1 MFSFGRSKKVINIVI
16 DDYIMRIVENNGK
29 DLSSITTL
37 AEKLIPQGTIQN
49 GRIVDEIGFFEF
61 MKEVVQE
68 FRLKNRL
75 CRFFVP
81 QEMVIIRNVTIP
93 NEVKDSEIK
102 QYITMEIGNS
112 IHFPFKDPVF
122 DLYSIPQVNN
132 QRKVTIIAAPEE
144 EIYKYANVF
153 SDVNLKPIAVDMQSL
168 GIYRYFLHQQQ
179 ETIQNDKVFFL
190 LEISL
195 LSANISIFH
204 NRLLE
209 FHRYQSLNL
218 TIDNWEISEQTP
230 YSYSF
235 KESETYLHGLIE
247 NLMTEI
253 ERLMN
258 FYRFSI
264 HQGEKNVTDII
275 LTGDFPYLD
284 LVKEAIKRFDL
295 PITILDMDE
304 VMFDHELSSRGFIP
318 AFGLALKGGK

>member
-1 MFSFGRSKKVINIVI
+1 MFSFGKSKKVINITL
-16 DDYIMRIVENNGK
+16 DDYIIRFIENNGK
-29 DLSSITTL
+29 DLTSITTL
-37 AEKLIPQGTIQN
+37 AEKIIPQGTIQN
-49 GRIVDEIGFFEF
+49 GRIVDEMGFYEF

-68 FRLKNRL
+68 FRIKKCL

-81 QEMVIIRNVTIP
+81 QEMVIIRNLNIP
-93 NEVKDSEIK
+93 NNVKQNEIK
-102 QYITMEIGNS
+102 HYITMEIGNS

-122 DLYSIPQVNN
+122 DIYNIPQENDDV
-132 QRKVTIIAAPEE
+132 KSVTIIAAPEE
-144 EIYKYANVF
+144 EVIKYAQVF
-153 SDVNLKPIAVDMQSL
+153 SDVDLKPIAVDMQSL
-168 GIYRYFLHQQQ
+168 GVYRYFLHQHGVLQD
-179 ETIQNDKVFFL
+179 NKVYFL
-190 LEISL
+190 LEMSL

-204 NRLLE
+204 NNLLE

-218 TIDNWEISEQTP
+218 SRDNWDISEEAP
-230 YSYSF
+230 YTFSF
-235 KESETYLHGLIE
+235 KEGETYLHGLIE